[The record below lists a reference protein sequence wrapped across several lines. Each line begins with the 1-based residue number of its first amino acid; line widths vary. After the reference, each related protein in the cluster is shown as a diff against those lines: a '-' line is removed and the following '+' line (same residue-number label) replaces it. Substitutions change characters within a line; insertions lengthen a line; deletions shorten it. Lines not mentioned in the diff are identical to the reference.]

1 MFDWYKG
8 SVSQQHQ
15 EEHMQALMGG
25 TYLWVSQENV
35 TIPTVVICWLAD
47 ETMNHNAKEKTAD

>member
-25 TYLWVSQENV
+25 TYLEFHKKMLQYQ
-35 TIPTVVICWLAD
+35 LL
-47 ETMNHNAKEKTAD
+47 